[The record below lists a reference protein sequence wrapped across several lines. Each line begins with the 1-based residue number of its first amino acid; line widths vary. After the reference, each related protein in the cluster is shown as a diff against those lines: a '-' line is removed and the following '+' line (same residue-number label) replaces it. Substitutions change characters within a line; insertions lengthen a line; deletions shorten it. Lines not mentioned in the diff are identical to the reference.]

1 MGTNQQKGIEM
12 WTFDVVATEQ
22 RRLFPRVLQVIENHV
37 THIHSFTGKVGESE
51 IHIRFVVSM
60 DGDKAYRI
68 QSLLYR
74 LTDVREVSVCCSA
87 EIDALVSG

>member
-1 MGTNQQKGIEM
+1 M

-37 THIHSFTGKVGESE
+37 THIHSFTGKVSGSE
-51 IHIRFVVSM
+51 VHIRFVVSM

-74 LTDVREVSVCCSA
+74 LTDVREVSVYRDA
-87 EIDALVSG
+87 EVDALISG